1 MTNAIEPKE
10 WPEFL
15 SAFTR
20 RNRGRRARFEV
31 FGPRG
36 SVGEEVQEAKFR
48 SAAIDNNTVT
58 VTRIDNAEVKENV
71 MNDAFPNIRG
81 VAVQYDTDGS
91 EVTLELT
98 NEKGVMTV
106 LHFESMVDGDS

>member
-10 WPEFL
+10 WPAFL
-15 SAFTR
+15 SAFSN

-36 SVGEEVQEAKFR
+36 SVGEEVQEAKFK
-48 SAAIDNNTVT
+48 SALIDNNAVT
-58 VTRIDNAEVKENV
+58 VTRIDNTKAKEIV

-91 EVTLELT
+91 EVMLELT
-98 NEKGVMTV
+98 NDKGVMTA

>member
-15 SAFTR
+15 GAFSR

-36 SVGEEVQEAKFR
+36 SVGEEVQEAKFD
-48 SAAIDNNTVT
+48 SASIKDRTVT
-58 VTRIDNAEVKENV
+58 INRVDETEAKEPV
-71 MNDAFPNIRG
+71 MVDHFQDIRG
-81 VAVQYDTDGS
+81 ISIQHDTDKS
-91 EVTLELT
+91 EVMLELT
-98 NEKGVMTV
+98 DDKGVMTV
-106 LHFESMVDGDS
+106 LHFESKVDGDS